1 MAMSNEDAATVAGIV
16 LIVLDILTVAGRFYS
31 RWFTKA
37 GLRWDD
43 WTILIALLTGLIPG
57 ILTIYGTSSM
67 FTLCLPFF
75 FYYLFPTYS
84 IGSDHGPLNIYTP
97 ET

>member
-57 ILTIYGTSSM
+57 ILTIYGTPSM
-67 FTLCLPFF
+67 FALCLSFF
-75 FYYLFPTYS
+75 LFLS
-84 IGSDHGPLNIYTP
+84 FSNIFDRLRSWTAKYPHT
-97 ET
+97 

>member
-1 MAMSNEDAATVAGIV
+1 MAMSNEDASTVAGIV

-37 GLRWDD
+37 GFRWDD

-57 ILTIYGTSSM
+57 ILTIYGTSSI
-67 FTLCLPFF
+67 FSLCLCPP
-75 FYYLFPTYS
+75 FPTNPVD
-84 IGSDHGPLNIYTP
+84 SDHMPLNMHMP
-97 ET
+97 GV